1 MDTNNPLWSYVTKLE
16 KLGDKG
22 GNTLW
27 QCNFCS
33 VVKNVTKE
41 VLATM
46 KKLDEE
52 AKARMKENAP
62 KKVPLPPSTRSS
74 GFVLEG
80 YETKKQR
87 TKKAFDRGKR
97 DQLHA
102 EIARMFY
109 SGGVPFN
116 LARNP
121 YYVSSLSICGKQSFV
136 WIFATGI

>member
-1 MDTNNPLWSYVTKLE
+1 
-16 KLGDKG
+16 
-22 GNTLW
+22 
-27 QCNFCS
+27 
-33 VVKNVTKE
+33 
-41 VLATM
+41 M

-87 TKKAFDRGKR
+87 TSGSRSETISPVEKAFDRGKR

-102 EIARMFY
+102 EIGKKPLLCELFI
-109 SGGVPFN
+109 N
-116 LARNP
+116 LRQTI
-121 YYVSSLSICGKQSFV
+121 LCLDICHRD
-136 WIFATGI
+136 IIC